1 MQNPLRRPAGYIL
14 RPERF
19 KKAEEELLRE
29 RDAVPAGAAEGRGP
43 VQGRYGYCMVRQF
56 AAVRTEQ
63 PDLPAAARCI
73 SFRLRSTAG
82 EVGDH
87 PRSSRRDVIH
97 ALPDDL
103 AAAGRPAD
111 ASRYRFLAD
120 AFFYMSACIALISEH
135 FMLVCTAGKRP
146 SVYFQHRE
154 VPFPVVDPLAGN
166 EFDFRDK
173 SAYAMSD
180 MSRDKRGAFDAAP
193 FSFVVNDQSTAV
205 PLLFHG

>member
-14 RPERF
+14 RPERV

-29 RDAVPAGAAEGRGP
+29 RDAVPAGAAEGRDP

-63 PDLPAAARCI
+63 PELPAAARCI

-82 EVGDH
+82 KVGDH
-87 PRSSRRDVIH
+87 PRSSRRDVIY

-103 AAAGRPAD
+103 AAADRPAD

-120 AFFYMSACIALISEH
+120 AFFYMSECIALISEH
-135 FMLVCTAGKRP
+135 FMLVCTVGKRP

-154 VPFPVVDPLAGN
+154 VSFLVADPLAGN
-166 EFDFRDK
+166 EFEFRDK
-173 SAYAMSD
+173 SAYAMSAICPETREALS
-180 MSRDKRGAFDAAP
+180 MRLRFPS
-193 FSFVVNDQSTAV
+193 
-205 PLLFHG
+205 